1 MKKSNTRISFVRPKI
16 KYIIAKVTKI
26 WWFYFLV
33 TAFILVAFYMFLK
46 QEIINSGERTEQY
59 REQQKILRNRI
70 GLTDEYF
77 ERLVFEATLVHNRID
92 RNNVRR
98 DKLADLLHLI
108 PDKITLHSVEL
119 NENSLTLKGVTP
131 SKEFFYF
138 ALQDPLKANFGRSN
152 VSFYALSNGWYEFIS
167 VSTSIPL
174 QQNPSQQ

>member
-1 MKKSNTRISFVRPKI
+1 MRISFVRPKI

-46 QEIINSGERTEQY
+46 QEIINSNIRTEKY
-59 REQQKILRNRI
+59 RENQKILRSRI
-70 GLTDEYF
+70 KLTDEYF
-77 ERLVFEATLVHNRID
+77 ERLIFEATLVHNRADKNKI
-92 RNNVRR
+92 RR
-98 DKLADLLHLI
+98 DKLADLLYLI

-119 NENSLTLKGVTP
+119 DEKSLTLKGVTP

-138 ALQDPLKANFGRSN
+138 ALQDPLKANFGRSS

-167 VSTSIPL
+167 ISTSIPL
-174 QQNPSQQ
+174 PSQNTQVATP